1 MITVHHLNNS
11 RSHRILW
18 LLEELGAAYEIKAYQ
33 RDPTTRLAPAA
44 LKAVHPLGKSPV
56 ITHGEVT
63 VAESG
68 AIIEYLV
75 DQFDHGE
82 LKPKAGTPAALDYT
96 HWMHFAEGSAMLPL
110 MLALYTS
117 LLGEAAAPLQPRIVS
132 EIHNH
137 LAYMEGRLKQHDYFV
152 GDRFTAADVQMSFVC
167 EAAAVRGWLKDYPAL
182 SAYLTKI
189 QARPAYRWAIDK
201 GGPYAFGPS
210 GDGAP

>member
-1 MITVHHLNNS
+1 
-11 RSHRILW
+11 
-18 LLEELGAAYEIKAYQ
+18 LEELGAPYEIKAYE
-33 RDPTTRLAPAA
+33 RDAMTRLAPAE

-56 ITHGEVT
+56 ITHGDVT

-75 DQFDHGE
+75 DQFDRGE
-82 LKPKAGTPAALDYT
+82 LKPKAGTPAAIDYIY
-96 HWMHFAEGSAMLPL
+96 WMHFAEGSAMLPL
-110 MLALYTS
+110 MLALYTG

-167 EAAAVRGWLKDYPAL
+167 EVAAVRGFLRDYPAL
-182 SAYLTKI
+182 SAYLTKL
-189 QARPAYRWAIDK
+189 QARPAYLRAIEK
-201 GGPYAFGPS
+201 GGPYSFGPS
-210 GDGAP
+210 GEGAI